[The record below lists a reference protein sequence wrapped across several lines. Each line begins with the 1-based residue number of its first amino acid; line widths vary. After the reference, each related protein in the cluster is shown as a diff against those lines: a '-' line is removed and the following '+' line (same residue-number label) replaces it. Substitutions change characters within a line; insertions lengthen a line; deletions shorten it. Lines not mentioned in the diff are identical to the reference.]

1 MKKILLTA
9 VLAMI
14 MMTAWSQEKTE
25 KHGKLPA
32 VTIKSIDGASFN
44 TSTIDN
50 GGKPIMICF
59 WATWCKPCVKEL
71 TAISDVYDEWVEETG
86 VKIYAVSI
94 DDARSSSRVQ
104 PFVNGRGW
112 DFQVLLDENSAF
124 RKAMNVVNP
133 PHTFILNASKEII
146 YQHPAYVDGDEKQYI
161 EVVRKVLKGEEIK
174 E

>member
-1 MKKILLTA
+1 MKELLLAA
-9 VLAMI
+9 VLGLTI
-14 MMTAWSQEKTE
+14 VTARSQEKAE
-25 KHGKLPA
+25 KHGTLPS
-32 VTIKSIDGASFN
+32 VNIKSVDGSAFN
-44 TSTIDN
+44 TSSIGN
-50 GGKPIMICF
+50 EGKPIMVCF

-71 TAISDVYDEWVEETG
+71 TAISDVYGDWVEETG

-94 DDARSSSRVQ
+94 DDARSSLRVQ

-124 RKAMNVVNP
+124 RKAMNVVMP
-133 PHTFILNASKEII
+133 PHTFILNANKEIV